1 MKIQILISKDSWAN
15 DYINYIKKRL
25 KKKNVKIVFLDNY
38 NKLKKKFDLNIA
50 FSYFKKIPYKYFE
63 YSKYNLVCHESNLP
77 KGRGMSPLTWQL
89 LKNKKKITFSLIDL
103 EKKMDTGCI
112 YLQKKVKFKN
122 DLLFNEIKY
131 IQVKENINMIIKF
144 LELYK
149 RQKLIKR
156 KQVGTPS
163 YYPKRSPKLNEIDIN
178 KSIKDQFNLIRLSD
192 NKFYQNYFFLRN
204 KKYFL
209 KIYKK

>member
-1 MKIQILISKDSWAN
+1 
-15 DYINYIKKRL
+15 
-25 KKKNVKIVFLDNY
+25 
-38 NKLKKKFDLNIA
+38 
-50 FSYFKKIPYKYFE
+50 
-63 YSKYNLVCHESNLP
+63 
-77 KGRGMSPLTWQL
+77 MSPLTWQL

-144 LELYK
+144 LELHK

-156 KQVGTPS
+156 KQIGTPS
-163 YYPKRSPKLNEIDIN
+163 YYPKRSPKLNKIDIN